1 MVLTVSDRPLRRF
14 GILLVLVIFLSISF
28 ALLEDKFILVLE
40 EVGCIGV
47 E

>member
-1 MVLTVSDRPLRRF
+1 MVLSVSDRALQRF
-14 GILLVLVIFLSISF
+14 SVLLVLVIFLSISF
-28 ALLEDKFILVLE
+28 ALLEDKFILVIE